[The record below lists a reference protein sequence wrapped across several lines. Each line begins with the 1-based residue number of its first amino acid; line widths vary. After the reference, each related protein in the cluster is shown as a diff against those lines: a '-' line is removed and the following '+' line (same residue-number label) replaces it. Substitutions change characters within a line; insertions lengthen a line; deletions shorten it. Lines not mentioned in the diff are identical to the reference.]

1 MKSDF
6 WSLQWLKDA
15 NNEWSYARVIGAIS
29 IISNLIWRFYMGV
42 GNINSWPAAVAGCC
56 GIIGGIFLWAFEIV
70 RENKKVSIG
79 AGEKTYGVKI
89 GE

>member
-1 MKSDF
+1 MKNDF

-15 NNEWSYARVIGAIS
+15 SNNWSYARVIGAIA

-42 GNINSWPAAVAGCC
+42 DGINTWPSAVAGCC
-56 GIIGGIFLWAFEIV
+56 GIVGGVLLWLFEIL

-79 AGEKTYGVKI
+79 VGDKTYGAKI
-89 GE
+89 GD